1 VTDEPVSAAS
11 AARLPYVAAEAVSPA
26 ARVVNPANALTV
38 LRLLLVPVFLVLL
51 LADDGRTLRWRLVA
65 AAVFGIASATDRAD
79 GQLARSR
86 GLITPFGQIADPIAD
101 KALTGAAFIGLS
113 LLGELAWWITAL
125 VVVREVG
132 VTMLRFVVIRHGIIP
147 ASRGGKLKTVLQGIA
162 IALYVLPFS
171 GALASARAV
180 VMVAAVAVTV
190 VTGADYVARAVKL
203 RRTSPRAEMKRRRR
217 AQSHRAG

>member
-1 VTDEPVSAAS
+1 VTEEPASAS
-11 AARLPYVAAEAVSPA
+11 AARLPYVQAEVGPPA
-26 ARVVNPANALTV
+26 ARVVNPANGLTV

-51 LADDGRTLRWRLVA
+51 LTDDGQTLRWRLVA
-65 AAVFGIASATDRAD
+65 AAVFGIASATDRVD

-86 GLITPFGQIADPIAD
+86 GMITPFGQIADPIAD

-113 LLGELAWWITAL
+113 LLDELAWWITAL
-125 VVVREVG
+125 VIVREIG

-162 IALYVLPFS
+162 IALYVLPFT
-171 GALASARAV
+171 GELATERTV

-190 VTGADYVARAVKL
+190 VTGADYVARAMKL

-217 AQSHRAG
+217 AHYDRTG

>member
-1 VTDEPVSAAS
+1 MTEEPASAS
-11 AARLPYVAAEAVSPA
+11 AARLPYVQAEVGPPA
-26 ARVVNPANALTV
+26 ARVVNPANGLTV

-51 LADDGRTLRWRLVA
+51 LTDDGQTLRWRLVA
-65 AAVFGIASATDRAD
+65 AAVFGIASATDRVD

-86 GLITPFGQIADPIAD
+86 GMITPFGQIADPIAD

-113 LLGELAWWITAL
+113 LLDELAWWITAL
-125 VVVREVG
+125 VIVREIG

-162 IALYVLPFS
+162 IALYVLPFT
-171 GALASARAV
+171 GALATARTV

-190 VTGADYVARAVKL
+190 VTGADYVARAMKL

-217 AQSHRAG
+217 AHYDRTG

>member
-1 VTDEPVSAAS
+1 VTDEPVSAS
-11 AARLPYVAAEAVSPA
+11 AARLPYVPAEAVPPA
-26 ARVVNPANALTV
+26 ARLVNPANALTV

-51 LADDGRTLRWRLVA
+51 LTDDGRTFRWRLVA
-65 AAVFGIASATDRAD
+65 AAVFGIASATDRVD

-113 LLGELAWWITAL
+113 LLDELAWWITAL
-125 VVVREVG
+125 VVVREIG

-147 ASRGGKLKTVLQGIA
+147 ASRGGKLKTVLQGVA
-162 IALYVLPFS
+162 IALYVLPFT
-171 GALASARAV
+171 GVLASARTVVMFAAV
-180 VMVAAVAVTV
+180 VVTV

-217 AQSHRAG
+217 AQADRRG

>member
-1 VTDEPVSAAS
+1 
-11 AARLPYVAAEAVSPA
+11 
-26 ARVVNPANALTV
+26 
-38 LRLLLVPVFLVLL
+38 VFLVPLL
-51 LADDGRTLRWRLVA
+51 TDDGQTLRWRLVA
-65 AAVFGIASATDRAD
+65 AAVFGIASATDRVD

-86 GLITPFGQIADPIAD
+86 GMITPFGQIADPIAD

-113 LLGELAWWITAL
+113 LLDELAWWITAL
-125 VVVREVG
+125 VIVREIG

-162 IALYVLPFS
+162 IALYVLPFT
-171 GALASARAV
+171 GALATARTV

-190 VTGADYVARAVKL
+190 VTGADYVARAMKL

-217 AQSHRAG
+217 AHYDRTG

>member
-1 VTDEPVSAAS
+1 VTEEPASAS
-11 AARLPYVAAEAVSPA
+11 AARLPYVQAEVGPPA
-26 ARVVNPANALTV
+26 ARVVNPANGLTV

-51 LADDGRTLRWRLVA
+51 LTDDGQTLRWRLVA
-65 AAVFGIASATDRAD
+65 AAVFGIASATDRVD

-86 GLITPFGQIADPIAD
+86 GMITPFGQIADPIAD

-113 LLGELAWWITAL
+113 LLDELAWWITAL
-125 VVVREVG
+125 VIVREIG

-162 IALYVLPFS
+162 IALYVLPFT
-171 GALASARAV
+171 GALATARTV

-190 VTGADYVARAVKL
+190 VTGADYVARAMKL

-217 AQSHRAG
+217 AHYDRTG

>member
-1 VTDEPVSAAS
+1 M
-11 AARLPYVAAEAVSPA
+11 PYVQAEVGPPA
-26 ARVVNPANALTV
+26 ARVVNPANGLTV

-51 LADDGRTLRWRLVA
+51 LTDDGQTLRWRLVA
-65 AAVFGIASATDRAD
+65 AAVFGIASATDRVD

-86 GLITPFGQIADPIAD
+86 GMITPFGQIADPIAD

-113 LLGELAWWITAL
+113 LLDELAWWITAL
-125 VVVREVG
+125 VIVREIG

-162 IALYVLPFS
+162 IALYVLPFT
-171 GALASARAV
+171 GALATARTV

-190 VTGADYVARAVKL
+190 VTGADYVARAMKL

-217 AQSHRAG
+217 AHYDRTG